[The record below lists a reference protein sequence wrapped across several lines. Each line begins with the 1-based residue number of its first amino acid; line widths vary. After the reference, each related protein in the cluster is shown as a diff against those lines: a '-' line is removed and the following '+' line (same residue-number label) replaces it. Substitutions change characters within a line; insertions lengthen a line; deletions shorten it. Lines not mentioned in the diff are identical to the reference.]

1 MPSVSVIVP
10 VYNAAQW
17 IDKCIDSI
25 LSQTFS
31 DFELILVNDGSSDE
45 SDIICDRYAS
55 KDNRIQV
62 IHKPNGGSSAARA
75 TGVSRACGE
84 FIFFADADDSLH
96 PQCLEYLLDAIVQNP
111 VDIVI
116 CNMPKGKCGELDLNL
131 YRESCIDRSIYPAP
145 WGKLYRKPLFS
156 ESTFNIGRDVVVG
169 EDMLMNIRCAFK
181 AKKNVWLIDRHLYN
195 YNDHPQ
201 NTMHS
206 FKRTPE
212 YEARFIDLV
221 LHSIPDEVRD
231 RRYLRAINRY
241 AYQIIEEV
249 FGDHI
254 IIRDRKKWVSSKFY
268 KQTLDNILR
277 YGNPTTRLG
286 YAKIQH
292 TAPLLRFFLLFPAK
306 IKKMLTATK

>member
-17 IDKCIDSI
+17 IEKCIDSI

-31 DFELILVNDGSSDE
+31 DFELILVDDGSTDE
-45 SDIICDRYAS
+45 SNIICDRYAS

-62 IHKPNGGSSAARA
+62 IHKPNCGSSAARA

-84 FIFFADADDSLH
+84 FIFFADADDSLQ
-96 PQCLEYLLDAIVQNP
+96 PQCLESLLDAIVRES

-116 CNMPKGKCGELDLNL
+116 CNMPKGKYGELDLNL
-131 YRESCIDRSIYPAP
+131 YRESIIDRSIYPAP
-145 WGKLYRKPLFS
+145 WDKLYRKRLFS
-156 ESTFNIGRDVVVG
+156 ESTFKISRDVVVG

-181 AKKNVWLIDRHLYN
+181 ARNNIWLIDRHLYN

-201 NTMHS
+201 NTMHR
-206 FKRTPE
+206 FNRTPE

-221 LHSIPDEVRD
+221 LHSIPDEAHD
-231 RRYLRAINRY
+231 KRYLRAINRY
-241 AYQIIEEV
+241 AYQIIEEA

-254 IIRDRKKWVSSKFY
+254 IIRDRRKWVSSYFY

-286 YAKIQH
+286 YAKIKH

-306 IKKMLTATK
+306 IRKMLSATK